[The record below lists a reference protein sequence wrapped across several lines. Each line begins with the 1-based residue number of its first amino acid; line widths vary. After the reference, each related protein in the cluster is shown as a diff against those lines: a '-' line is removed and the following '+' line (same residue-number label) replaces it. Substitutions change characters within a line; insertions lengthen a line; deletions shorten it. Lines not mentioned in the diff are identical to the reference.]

1 MIVFQMAITYSMH
14 LDLSN
19 SLFRTLGFQC
29 YRDGH
34 SSSLLYSS
42 PNFERK
48 NLFGMERNR
57 FAIERRREAVSI
69 GT

>member
-19 SLFRTLGFQC
+19 SLFRRFGFQC
-29 YRDGH
+29 HRDGH
-34 SSSLLYSS
+34 NSFLLYSR

-48 NLFGMERNR
+48 NLFGMEWNR